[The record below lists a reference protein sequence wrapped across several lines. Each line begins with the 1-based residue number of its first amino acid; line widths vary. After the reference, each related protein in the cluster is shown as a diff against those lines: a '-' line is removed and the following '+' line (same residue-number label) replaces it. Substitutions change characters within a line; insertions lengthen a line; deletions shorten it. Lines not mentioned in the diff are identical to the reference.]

1 MNGNPRTRQHQA
13 IIIIVYIVL
22 MLGYPAY
29 GWITYSG
36 LYRWLAE
43 FEMAHFGGYFAG
55 FTFMASFS
63 MLLFGGALIIVAVDR
78 VVRLV
83 RGARQGS

>member
-1 MNGNPRTRQHQA
+1 MTKSGNPRTRLNQA
-13 IIIIVYIVL
+13 IILVYFVL

-43 FEMAHFGGYFAG
+43 FEIAHLGGYYAG
-55 FTFMASFS
+55 FTFMVAFC
-63 MLLFGGALIIVAVDR
+63 MLLFGGALIIAAVDR

-83 RGARQGS
+83 RGAPAR